1 MKYAIIVANFNK
13 EITDGLLRGALK
25 AFKEARVPAS
35 RIKIVRVPGSWEIP
49 LAVHKLGRTKRYAAI
64 VTLGAV
70 IKGATTHDFWIN
82 HAVFPALQ
90 EAMEEYTIPITL
102 GIITCNT
109 WKQAVARSRNNK
121 ENRGY
126 CAAKAAVQMWKP
138 TSATKRRSPSLS
150 GGRLKI

>member
-1 MKYAIIVANFNK
+1 MRYAIVVAKFNK

-25 AFKEARVPAS
+25 ALKEARVKES
-35 RIKIVRVPGSWEIP
+35 QIKIVRVPGAWEIP
-49 LAVHKLGRTKRYAAI
+49 IACHMLGRTKKYAAI

-70 IKGATTHDFWIN
+70 VKGATTHDFWIN

-90 EAMEEYTIPITL
+90 EVAEEYMIPVTL

-121 ENRGY
+121 NNRGY
-126 CAAKAAVQMWKP
+126 WAAKAAVEM
-138 TSATKRRSPSLS
+138 AHLARNM
-150 GGRLKI
+150 

>member
-1 MKYAIIVANFNK
+1 MRYAIVVAQFNK

-25 AFKEARVPAS
+25 AFSDLKIKKSQLKVVP
-35 RIKIVRVPGSWEIP
+35 VPGSWEIP
-49 LAVHKLGRTKRYAAI
+49 FAVNQLARTKKYAAI

-90 EAMEEYTIPITL
+90 EASEEYQLPVTL
-102 GIITCNT
+102 GIITCNN
-109 WKQAVARSRNNK
+109 WKQAVARSRTNK

-126 CAAKAAVQMWKP
+126 AAVKAAVEMAKL
-138 TSATKRRSPSLS
+138 ARKL
-150 GGRLKI
+150 

>member
-1 MKYAIIVANFNK
+1 MTYHDMRFAIIVAQFNK

-25 AFKEARVPAS
+25 ALKEARVPAS
-35 RIKIVRVPGSWEIP
+35 YIKIVRVPGTWEIP
-49 LAVHKLGRTKRYAAI
+49 FAVHKLGRTKKYSGI

-90 EAMEEYTIPITL
+90 EAMEEYIIPVTL

-121 ENRGY
+121 NNRGY
-126 CAAKAAVQMWKP
+126 WAARAAIDM
-138 TSATKRRSPSLS
+138 ARI
-150 GGRLKI
+150 KIQEHKI

>member
-1 MKYAIIVANFNK
+1 MNYLIVVAEFNK
-13 EITDGLLRGALK
+13 EITDGLLVGALA
-25 AFKEARVPAS
+25 AFKEARVKKS
-35 RIKIVRVPGSWEIP
+35 QIKIVRVPGAWEIP
-49 LAVHKLGRTKRYAAI
+49 IACRILLAAVSKRRRSSLRDGYAAI

-90 EAMEEYTIPITL
+90 KMAEEYLIPVTL

-109 WKQAVARSRNNK
+109 WKQALARSRNNK

-126 CAAKAAVQMWKP
+126 VAAWAALRMAQ
-138 TSATKRRSPSLS
+138 LCQN
-150 GGRLKI
+150 